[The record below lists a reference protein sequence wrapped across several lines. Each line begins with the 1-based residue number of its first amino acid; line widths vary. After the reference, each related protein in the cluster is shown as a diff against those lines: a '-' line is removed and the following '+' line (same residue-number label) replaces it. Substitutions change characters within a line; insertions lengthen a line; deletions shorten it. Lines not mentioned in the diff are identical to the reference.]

1 MVTLQSMSAGEK
13 VEENRSRF
21 LACGGPCGSAACV
34 DAAVA
39 GLIRAYRLG
48 KASQLSWAARF
59 RDRDGRI
66 LELAEDGGE
75 SGAAGCILG
84 AMQAAD
90 AESCLVLVARWYG
103 GRHLGGMRF
112 RIYRRLA
119 SALLKGGAVAAPAS
133 RQPEA

>member
-21 LACGGPCGSAACV
+21 IACGGPCVSAVCV
-34 DAAVA
+34 DATLA
-39 GLIRAYRLG
+39 GLIRIYRLG

-59 RDRDGRI
+59 RDPDGRV
-66 LELAEDGGE
+66 LELKEDGGE

-84 AMQAAD
+84 AMQT
-90 AESCLVLVARWYG
+90 AEAEGCLVLVARWYG

-112 RIYRRLA
+112 RIYRKLA
-119 SALLKGGAVAAPAS
+119 SALLAGAASTPPA
-133 RQPEA
+133 